1 MRYTILAYEQASVF
15 IYILLNRDLF
25 TKAVAVV

>member
-15 IYILLNRDLF
+15 IYILLNIALF